1 MDAYNNAVDKIGDAI
16 IDWSD
21 PDGTFRADREVS
33 KAPSKKKLSWIFW
46 SAAFWRQYC
55 IVILIFIT

>member
-33 KAPSKKKLSWIFW
+33 KAPSKKKLS
-46 SAAFWRQYC
+46 
-55 IVILIFIT
+55 